1 MDKFC
6 LSIKSLIFV
15 FTADLKPAMN
25 DEMDFGNRNGGFR
38 LMGIVETHG
47 RVSPT
52 LSFNLFGVET
62 HGRVSLL
69 V

>member
-1 MDKFC
+1 MDKLC

-25 DEMDFGNRNGGFR
+25 DDMDFGNRNGGFR

-52 LSFNLFGVET
+52 LLFI
-62 HGRVSLL
+62 
-69 V
+69 